1 MRAPVMVR
9 ALIALALVWG
19 AVWAVRSVAGSF
31 RITAERIERESA
43 KFAALPPGDTGR
55 EAKLRKIAGMI
66 ERLDYLE
73 RAEHRRLGTSASLFE
88 RLTPPEQALFVD
100 LTVMPGLESLLDSM
114 ESLPARQRKRFIEQG
129 IREMSEDSGGS
140 PNPAMG
146 QAVKL
151 MEKADVSQLRMMLK
165 MAGPRLKLQLAPL
178 ADAVNEALQGM
189 NGAGFGPRRQP

>member
-1 MRAPVMVR
+1 MVR

-19 AVWAVRSVAGSF
+19 AVWAVRSAAGSF

-43 KFAALPPGDTGR
+43 ELAALPPGDTGR

-189 NGAGFGPRRQP
+189 NGAGYGPRRQP

>member
-1 MRAPVMVR
+1 MVR
-9 ALIALALVWG
+9 ALVVLALVWG

-31 RITAERIERESA
+31 RITADRIERESG
-43 KFAALPPGDTGR
+43 KFTALPPGDAGR
-55 EAKLRKIAGMI
+55 EAKLRQIAGMI

-73 RAEHRRLGTSASLFE
+73 RAEHRRLGTSANLFE

-129 IREMSEDSGGS
+129 IREMSEDTGGS
-140 PNPAMG
+140 PNPAIG

>member
-1 MRAPVMVR
+1 MVR
-9 ALIALALVWG
+9 ALVVLALVWG
-19 AVWAVRSVAGSF
+19 AVWALRSVAGSF

-43 KFAALPPGDTGR
+43 KFAALPPGGAER

-73 RAEHRRLGTSASLFE
+73 RAEHRRLGTSASLFD